1 MVGQARASDA
11 NQGAGR
17 AARRSF
23 WIRSIVRIIT
33 QPVETLPMSMLKK
46 VVACLPL
53 AVLGGCAHSGA
64 PLGGSPSVA
73 NGYAV
78 VTGASGN
85 RVGTASLTQG
95 ATGTV
100 RVRMHVQGLTPGAH
114 GVHFHA
120 VGSCVAPAF
129 ASAGGHFNPESK
141 HHGLDNPAGP
151 HAGDLPNMTVDALGN
166 ADYDATTNRVSLTP
180 GANTVSYTHLRA
192 HETGRN
198 LVCRLLLE

>member
-1 MVGQARASDA
+1 
-11 NQGAGR
+11 
-17 AARRSF
+17 
-23 WIRSIVRIIT
+23 
-33 QPVETLPMSMLKK
+33 MSMLKK

-180 GANTVSYTHLRA
+180 GANSLFDA
-192 HETGRN
+192 DGSA
-198 LVCRLLLE
+198 LVIHAAPDDNMTDPAGNAGTRIGCGQIQSGMAPA